1 MELIDID
8 QNEIVIG
15 ENESQ
20 YIRESVDKDFLTEL
34 SGLEFDLY
42 RISKATKDIVLKKKF
57 KLSDKSKNIISSKF
71 R

>member
-34 SGLEFDLY
+34 SGLEFN
-42 RISKATKDIVLKKKF
+42 
-57 KLSDKSKNIISSKF
+57 KSKNIISSKF

>member
-42 RISKATKDIVLKKKF
+42 RISKATKDIVLKNQ
-57 KLSDKSKNIISSKF
+57 S
-71 R
+71 

>member
-42 RISKATKDIVLKKKF
+42 RISKATKDIVLKKIQ
-57 KLSDKSKNIISSKF
+57 II
-71 R
+71 